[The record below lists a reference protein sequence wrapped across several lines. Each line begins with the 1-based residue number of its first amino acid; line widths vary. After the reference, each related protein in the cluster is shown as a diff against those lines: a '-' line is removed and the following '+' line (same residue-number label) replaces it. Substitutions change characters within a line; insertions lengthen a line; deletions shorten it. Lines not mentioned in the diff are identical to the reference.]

1 MERSWKCPVI
11 RLDPADNI
19 VVARQ
24 PIAAGTFIP
33 EEGITVKTDIPIGH
47 KIASR
52 AISCGEP
59 VWKYNTVIGYASRD
73 VDAGT
78 HMHNDTIHFDAVSEE
93 YHFCQDYHPVEVL
106 PPEKQ
111 HTFLGYVRPDGQVGT
126 RNCIGVIVCSNC
138 AATVAR
144 KVAAHFTEAIMAA
157 YPHVDAVVPLITSS
171 GCGLEKSGDP
181 LTYLRRVLGGHVKN
195 PNMAGALVCSL
206 GCETNNI
213 DGFFQEARLPPGPML
228 GRLVIQEEGGSRK
241 AVARG
246 IAMVE
251 AMLPLAE
258 QCRRQPV
265 SVSHL
270 KIGLECGGSD
280 SFSGSSANP
289 ALGRAIDLLIKNG
302 GTAVLTEPTELLGVE
317 GALARRARSPEVAQ
331 KLIDVMHWWMDYC
344 KGRDS
349 QINGKVT
356 PGNNAGGITNVLEK
370 ALGSAKKGGSSPL
383 NDVVGYAEP
392 VTGPGLI
399 IMNSPSY
406 DPVSAAAMFAGGC
419 NLCAFTTGRGS
430 CYGSQ
435 HFPTLKIASNT
446 PLFERQ
452 VDDMD
457 LNAGT
462 VIDGDRTLEQMG
474 EEIFEALIAAAS
486 GKLTKSELFGMGSDE
501 FIVWWLGTT
510 A

>member
-1 MERSWKCPVI
+1 MKWGAIVDEICKLYPMAKSQTASTKYAMSTLGFVDKRARQPTEIPSLRSKKLHAMPHIEKSASICKERGVPDFMERSWKCPVI

-52 AISCGEP
+52 RFPAAEP

-181 LTYLRRVLGGHVKN
+181 LTYLRRVLGGHV
-195 PNMAGALVCSL
+195 
-206 GCETNNI
+206 I
-213 DGFFQEARLPPGPML
+213 
-228 GRLVIQEEGGSRK
+228 
-241 AVARG
+241 
-246 IAMVE
+246 
-251 AMLPLAE
+251 
-258 QCRRQPV
+258 
-265 SVSHL
+265 
-270 KIGLECGGSD
+270 
-280 SFSGSSANP
+280 
-289 ALGRAIDLLIKNG
+289 
-302 GTAVLTEPTELLGVE
+302 PTW
-317 GALARRARSPEVAQ
+317 RARWYAP
-331 KLIDVMHWWMDYC
+331 
-344 KGRDS
+344 
-349 QINGKVT
+349 
-356 PGNNAGGITNVLEK
+356 
-370 ALGSAKKGGSSPL
+370 SAVRPTTSTVSSRRP
-383 NDVVGYAEP
+383 D
-392 VTGPGLI
+392 
-399 IMNSPSY
+399 
-406 DPVSAAAMFAGGC
+406 
-419 NLCAFTTGRGS
+419 
-430 CYGSQ
+430 
-435 HFPTLKIASNT
+435 
-446 PLFERQ
+446 
-452 VDDMD
+452 
-457 LNAGT
+457 
-462 VIDGDRTLEQMG
+462 
-474 EEIFEALIAAAS
+474 
-486 GKLTKSELFGMGSDE
+486 
-501 FIVWWLGTT
+501 
-510 A
+510 

>member
-1 MERSWKCPVI
+1 M
-11 RLDPADNI
+11 
-19 VVARQ
+19 
-24 PIAAGTFIP
+24 
-33 EEGITVKTDIPIGH
+33 
-47 KIASR
+47 
-52 AISCGEP
+52 
-59 VWKYNTVIGYASRD
+59 
-73 VDAGT
+73 
-78 HMHNDTIHFDAVSEE
+78 
-93 YHFCQDYHPVEVL
+93 
-106 PPEKQ
+106 
-111 HTFLGYVRPDGQVGT
+111 DG
-126 RNCIGVIVCSNC
+126 
-138 AATVAR
+138 
-144 KVAAHFTEAIMAA
+144 
-157 YPHVDAVVPLITSS
+157 
-171 GCGLEKSGDP
+171 
-181 LTYLRRVLGGHVKN
+181 
-195 PNMAGALVCSL
+195 
-206 GCETNNI
+206 
-213 DGFFQEARLPPGPML
+213 
-228 GRLVIQEEGGSRK
+228 
-241 AVARG
+241 
-246 IAMVE
+246 
-251 AMLPLAE
+251 
-258 QCRRQPV
+258 
-265 SVSHL
+265 
-270 KIGLECGGSD
+270 
-280 SFSGSSANP
+280 
-289 ALGRAIDLLIKNG
+289 
-302 GTAVLTEPTELLGVE
+302 LLG
-317 GALARRARSPEVAQ
+317 
-331 KLIDVMHWWMDYC
+331 

-356 PGNNAGGITNVLEK
+356 PGNNAGGTSNVLEK

-474 EEIFEALIAAAS
+474 AEIFEADRRSL
-486 GKLTKSELFGMGSDE
+486 GKLTKASFSGMGSDE